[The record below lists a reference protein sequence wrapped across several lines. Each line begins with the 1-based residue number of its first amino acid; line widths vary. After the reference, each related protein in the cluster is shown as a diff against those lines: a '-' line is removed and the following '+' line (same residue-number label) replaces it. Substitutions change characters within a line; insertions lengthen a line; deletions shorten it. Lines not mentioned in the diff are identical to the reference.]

1 MHSAAQHALDHCAK
15 SDKTA
20 TSASVN
26 ETESLSLAFEM
37 DYFTMYMH
45 KSSGQV
51 PMHGDHLGRFP
62 CMGIIWA
69 GSHAW
74 IIWAGSH
81 AWGSSGQ
88 VPRHGS
94 TGRFPCMDH
103 LCERQMKVV
112 IV

>member
-1 MHSAAQHALDHCAK
+1 MHLAAQHALDHCAK

-62 CMGIIWA
+62 CMDHLGRFPCMGIIWA
-69 GSHAW
+69 GSQAW
-74 IIWAGSH
+74 IICQVPMH
-81 AWGSSGQ
+81 GSS
-88 VPRHGS
+88 
-94 TGRFPCMDH
+94 
-103 LCERQMKVV
+103 L
-112 IV
+112 

>member
-51 PMHGDHLGRFP
+51 PMHGGSFGQVPMHGSSGQVPMHGDHLGRFP
-62 CMGIIWA
+62 GMD
-69 GSHAW
+69 HL
-74 IIWAGSH
+74 
-81 AWGSSGQ
+81 
-88 VPRHGS
+88 
-94 TGRFPCMDH
+94 GRFPCMDH